1 MLPPAWALRGSAWA
15 RPVLAR
21 LRSRGLP
28 PSGWPST
35 PSLPP
40 SGWPSTPSLPPRGR
54 LAARA
59 LCQQR
64 PAPPQAPA
72 GLYRD
77 QNDTWAD
84 RRLPAW
90 AVPFAKLA
98 RVDRPIGTWLLLFP
112 GWWSIAL
119 AAPAGQLPDL
129 ALLGLFGAGAVAMRG
144 AGCTIN
150 DLWDRDIDGKVARTA
165 SRPLASGAVSVPAAL
180 AFLAAQSSLGLAV
193 LLQLNT
199 FTWGLCAA
207 SLFPV
212 ALYPLA
218 KRFFAWPQLVL
229 GFTFNW
235 GALAGWAAVHGSLD
249 LGVVAP
255 LYLGGV
261 CWTLVYDTIY
271 AHQDKAD
278 DRALGLHSSALTI
291 GDERAKPVLA
301 AFAAGAIGLWAV
313 AGHAAGL
320 QASPVFHAGLA
331 LSGAHLAWQIA
342 TADLEDRLNLTRRFV
357 ANQHVGAVMFAAIA
371 AGKYLA

>member
-15 RPVLAR
+15 RPLLAR
-21 LRSRGLP
+21 PRSRAALARAA
-28 PSGWPST
+28 PSEWPSA
-35 PSLPP
+35 
-40 SGWPSTPSLPPRGR
+40 PSLPPRGR
-54 LAARA
+54 LEARA
-59 LCQQR
+59 LYQQR
-64 PAPPQAPA
+64 PAPPQAPV

-129 ALLGLFGAGAVAMRG
+129 SLLGLFGAGAMAMRG
-144 AGCTIN
+144 AGCTVN

-180 AFLAAQSSLGLAV
+180 AFLAAQSSLGLVV

-207 SLFPV
+207 SLVPV

-229 GFTFNW
+229 GITLNW
-235 GALAGWAAVHGSLD
+235 GALAGWAAVHGSLE

-255 LYLGGV
+255 LYLGGA

-301 AFAAGAIGLWAV
+301 AFAAGVIGLWAV

-342 TADLEDRLNLTRRFV
+342 TADLGHRGGQVPGMRKER
-357 ANQHVGAVMFAAIA
+357 
-371 AGKYLA
+371 